1 MSLAGCQIDVSCYL
15 KKVWKFLIQI
25 QLTKSDPKKNKGWK
39 VPSFMPIRAG
49 EVTVAFCN
57 MYISYVLCTMYFQ
70 KIVFLSLPDFCYLKM
85 K

>member
-1 MSLAGCQIDVSCYL
+1 MSLAACQI
-15 KKVWKFLIQI
+15 KKFENVFIKI
-25 QLTKSDPKKNKGWK
+25 QLTNSYPKNKGWK